1 MWFDRFRVHT
11 AEARVA
17 SAANFVAGDAIA
29 PKEFGEQACSRAMHN
44 IGDEAKLRAAQS
56 LPIDQ
61 FLERV

>member
-11 AEARVA
+11 AEAWVA
-17 SAANFVAGDAIA
+17 SAADFVAGDAIA
-29 PKEFGEQACSRAMHN
+29 RKEFGEQACSRAMHN